1 MYSIPVARFGRHK
14 PLITQQHECQQLPQ
28 SARYLQGLRAAP
40 GSGPWCR
47 SCTPHGSTTFM
58 QAVGSGGAL
67 DLWAAIKSPRGR
79 LARGGSCQEQD
90 TRAFPQLPELCVCC
104 GQLLLDLNNC
114 TGDKPRD
121 THTLSP
127 FKADTCPRP
136 ATESIDLA
144 EKNTPDSS
152 DASTRMT
159 IPSGGGAIPPQGVE
173 VKQRRRETDSDVG
186 WGHLVFFNES
196 NHIS

>member
-1 MYSIPVARFGRHK
+1 MQELHVPR
-14 PLITQQHECQQLPQ
+14 QHHLH
-28 SARYLQGLRAAP
+28 AGGGLRRGA
-40 GSGPWCR
+40 GP
-47 SCTPHGSTTFM
+47 
-58 QAVGSGGAL
+58 VGSHKEPKRQAGCV
-67 DLWAAIKSPRGR
+67 
-79 LARGGSCQEQD
+79 GSRQEQD

-173 VKQRRRETDSDVG
+173 VKQGRRETDSNVG
-186 WGHLVFFNES
+186 WGHLVFFNKS
-196 NHIS
+196 NHISKKEQEDFQSFSVFLWEKENGSLDSLKLLLLRHV

>member
-1 MYSIPVARFGRHK
+1 
-14 PLITQQHECQQLPQ
+14 
-28 SARYLQGLRAAP
+28 
-40 GSGPWCR
+40 
-47 SCTPHGSTTFM
+47 M

-67 DLWAAIKSPRGR
+67 DLWAAIKSQRGR
-79 LARGGSCQEQD
+79 LARVGSRQEQD
-90 TRAFPQLPELCVCC
+90 TRAFPPLPELCVCC
-104 GQLLLDLNNC
+104 GQLLNNC

-121 THTLSP
+121 THALSP

-144 EKNTPDSS
+144 ENTPDSS
-152 DASTRMT
+152 DASTGMT
-159 IPSGGGAIPPQGVE
+159 IPSGGGGAIPPQGVE